1 MGREKSVLLAWLFG
15 ARCCQNGYWA
25 RKRYDHEHKIVDSL
39 FFCLDAKSAEKCFK
53 KLQKL
58 DVGLDDSFTDELFNR
73 VHGVVKAPKSAGK
86 KRAQE
91 APKKPSPKVTL

>member
-1 MGREKSVLLAWLFG
+1 MLSKWLLVLQKVPSWAWNTL
-15 ARCCQNGYWA
+15 
-25 RKRYDHEHKIVDSL
+25 DSL
-39 FFCLDAKSAEKCFK
+39 FFSLDAKSAEKCFK

-73 VHGVVKAPKSAGK
+73 VHGVVKAQKSTGK